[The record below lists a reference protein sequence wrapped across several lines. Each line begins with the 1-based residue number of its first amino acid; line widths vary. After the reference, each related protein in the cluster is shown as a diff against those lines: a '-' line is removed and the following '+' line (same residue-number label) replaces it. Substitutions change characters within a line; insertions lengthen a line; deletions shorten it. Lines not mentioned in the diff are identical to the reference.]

1 MRCIGVFV
9 SVVLSICFFPF
20 YNLYAEEITKV
31 TEKTVLVSVNGEDI
45 TVGNIISFQSRLSDQ
60 YQSMED
66 SVLFDGILKQ
76 LIQQTILSQKVNIH
90 SDRIK
95 YALENQTRA
104 FLSTELVG
112 NLSETEVIESEIE
125 SLYVKFS
132 TDIERKKEYNASH
145 ILVETETE
153 AEELLLSLK
162 NGADF
167 SELAKTYSTGPSGA
181 QGGNLGWFGQGAMV
195 PTFENA
201 VIKLKIDE
209 LSVPVQTQFGWHLIK
224 LNDVRKTP
232 VPTIAEVRKE
242 LITEIKKKK
251 IDFEMSKIIDSA
263 DVIYS
268 DLEIDPKIIREVSM
282 IND

>member
-1 MRCIGVFV
+1 MRSIGVFV

-20 YNLYAEEITKV
+20 YGLYAEEITKV

-112 NLSETEVIESEIE
+112 KLSEIEVIESEIE

>member
-1 MRCIGVFV
+1 MKCTSVLLSVF
-9 SVVLSICFFPF
+9 LSICFFPI
-20 YNLYAEEITKV
+20 YDLYAEEITKV

-112 NLSETEVIESEIE
+112 KLSEIEVIESEIE

-268 DLEIDPKIIREVSM
+268 DLEIDPKIIREVLM
-282 IND
+282 LND

>member
-20 YNLYAEEITKV
+20 YDLYAEEITKV

-112 NLSETEVIESEIE
+112 KLSEIEVIESEIE

-224 LNDVRKTP
+224 LNNVRKTP
-232 VPTIAEVRKE
+232 VPTIEEVRKE

-268 DLEIDPKIIREVSM
+268 DLEIDPKIIREVLM
-282 IND
+282 LND

>member
-9 SVVLSICFFPF
+9 SVVLSISFFPF
-20 YNLYAEEITKV
+20 YDLYAEEITKV

-112 NLSETEVIESEIE
+112 KLSEIEVIESEIE

>member
-20 YNLYAEEITKV
+20 YDLYAEEITKV

-132 TDIERKKEYNASH
+132 TDIKRKKEYNASH

>member
-1 MRCIGVFV
+1 MRCIGVFL

-20 YNLYAEEITKV
+20 YDLYAEEITKV

-90 SDRIK
+90 SGRIK
-95 YALENQTRA
+95 YALENQMRA

-112 NLSETEVIESEIE
+112 NLSEAEVMESEIE

-132 TDIERKKEYNASH
+132 TNIERKKEYNASH

-153 AEELLLSLK
+153 AEELLLKLK

-209 LSVPVQTQFGWHLIK
+209 LSVPIQTQFGWHLIK
-224 LNDVRKTP
+224 LNDARKTP
-232 VPTIAEVRKE
+232 VPTIEEVRKE

-268 DLEIDPKIIREVSM
+268 NLEIDPKIIREVSM
-282 IND
+282 LND

>member
-20 YNLYAEEITKV
+20 YDLYAEEITKV
-31 TEKTVLVSVNGEDI
+31 TEKTVLVSVNGENI

-153 AEELLLSLK
+153 AEELLLRLK

-209 LSVPVQTQFGWHLIK
+209 VSVPVQTQFGWHLIK

-232 VPTIAEVRKE
+232 VPTIEQVRKE

-282 IND
+282 LND

>member
-1 MRCIGVFV
+1 MRCIRVFV
-9 SVVLSICFFPF
+9 SVVLSICFYPF
-20 YNLYAEEITKV
+20 YDLYAEEITKV

-112 NLSETEVIESEIE
+112 KLSEIEVIESEIE

-232 VPTIAEVRKE
+232 VPTIEEVRKE

-268 DLEIDPKIIREVSM
+268 DLEIDPKIIREVLM
-282 IND
+282 LND

>member
-20 YNLYAEEITKV
+20 YDLYAEEITKV

-45 TVGNIISFQSRLSDQ
+45 TVGNVISFQSRLSDQ

-153 AEELLLSLK
+153 AEELLLRLK

-209 LSVPVQTQFGWHLIK
+209 VSVPVQTQFGWHLIK

-232 VPTIAEVRKE
+232 VPTIEEVRKE

-268 DLEIDPKIIREVSM
+268 DFEIDPKIIREVSM
-282 IND
+282 LND

>member
-1 MRCIGVFV
+1 MRCIGVFL

-20 YNLYAEEITKV
+20 YDLYAEEITKI

-90 SDRIK
+90 SGRIK
-95 YALENQTRA
+95 YALENQMRA

-112 NLSETEVIESEIE
+112 NLSEAEVMESEIE

-132 TDIERKKEYNASH
+132 TNIERNKEYNASH

-153 AEELLLSLK
+153 AEELLLKLK

-209 LSVPVQTQFGWHLIK
+209 LSVPIQTQFGWHLIK
-224 LNDVRKTP
+224 LNDARKTP
-232 VPTIAEVRKE
+232 VPTIEEVRKE

-268 DLEIDPKIIREVSM
+268 NLEIDPKIIREVSM
-282 IND
+282 LND

>member
-20 YNLYAEEITKV
+20 YDLYAEEITKV

-112 NLSETEVIESEIE
+112 KLSEIEVIESEIE

-224 LNDVRKTP
+224 LNNVRKTP
-232 VPTIAEVRKE
+232 VPTIEEVRKE

-282 IND
+282 LND

>member
-1 MRCIGVFV
+1 MRCFGVFV

-20 YNLYAEEITKV
+20 YDLYAEEITKV
-31 TEKTVLVSVNGEDI
+31 TEKTVLVSVNGENI

-153 AEELLLSLK
+153 AEDLLRRLK

-195 PTFENA
+195 PAFENV

-209 LSVPVQTQFGWHLIK
+209 LSVSVQTQFGWHLIK

-232 VPTIAEVRKE
+232 VPTIEEVRKE

-282 IND
+282 LND

>member
-1 MRCIGVFV
+1 MRCIGIFV

-20 YNLYAEEITKV
+20 YDLYAEEITKV

-45 TVGNIISFQSRLSDQ
+45 TVGNVISFQSRLSDQ

-153 AEELLLSLK
+153 AEELLLRLK

-232 VPTIAEVRKE
+232 VPTIEEVRKE

-282 IND
+282 LND

>member
-1 MRCIGVFV
+1 MRCIRVFV

-20 YNLYAEEITKV
+20 YDLYAEEITKV

-112 NLSETEVIESEIE
+112 KLSEIEVIESEIE

-153 AEELLLSLK
+153 AEELSLSLK

>member
-20 YNLYAEEITKV
+20 YDLYAEEITKV
-31 TEKTVLVSVNGEDI
+31 TEKTVLVSVNGENI

-153 AEELLLSLK
+153 AEELLLRLK

-201 VIKLKIDE
+201 VIKLKIVE

-232 VPTIAEVRKE
+232 VPTIEEVRKE
-242 LITEIKKKK
+242 LIIEIKKKK

-282 IND
+282 LND

>member
-20 YNLYAEEITKV
+20 YDLYAEEITKV

-76 LIQQTILSQKVNIH
+76 LIQQTILSQKVNIN
-90 SDRIK
+90 SGRIK

-112 NLSETEVIESEIE
+112 KLSEIEVIESEIE

-153 AEELLLSLK
+153 AEELLLRLK

-232 VPTIAEVRKE
+232 VPTIEEVRKE

>member
-20 YNLYAEEITKV
+20 YDLYAEEITKV

-112 NLSETEVIESEIE
+112 KLSEIEVIESEIE

-153 AEELLLSLK
+153 AEELSLSLK

-268 DLEIDPKIIREVSM
+268 DLEIDPKIIRDVSM
-282 IND
+282 LID

>member
-1 MRCIGVFV
+1 M
-9 SVVLSICFFPF
+9 
-20 YNLYAEEITKV
+20 
-31 TEKTVLVSVNGEDI
+31 
-45 TVGNIISFQSRLSDQ
+45 
-60 YQSMED
+60 
-66 SVLFDGILKQ
+66 
-76 LIQQTILSQKVNIH
+76 QKVNIH
-90 SDRIK
+90 SGRIK
-95 YALENQTRA
+95 YALENQMRA

-112 NLSETEVIESEIE
+112 NLSEAEVMESEIE

-132 TDIERKKEYNASH
+132 TNIERKKEYNASH

-153 AEELLLSLK
+153 AEELLLKLK

-209 LSVPVQTQFGWHLIK
+209 LSVPIQTQFGWHLIK
-224 LNDVRKTP
+224 LNDARKTP
-232 VPTIAEVRKE
+232 VPTIEEVRKE

-268 DLEIDPKIIREVSM
+268 NLEIDPKIIREVSM
-282 IND
+282 LND

>member
-20 YNLYAEEITKV
+20 YDLYAEEITKV
-31 TEKTVLVSVNGEDI
+31 TEKTVLVSVNGENI

-145 ILVETETE
+145 ILVATETE

-232 VPTIAEVRKE
+232 VPTIEEVRKE

-282 IND
+282 LND

>member
-1 MRCIGVFV
+1 MRCIGIFV

-20 YNLYAEEITKV
+20 YDLYAEEITKV
-31 TEKTVLVSVNGEDI
+31 TEKTVLVSVNGENI

-153 AEELLLSLK
+153 AEELLLRLK
-162 NGADF
+162 NGVDF

-232 VPTIAEVRKE
+232 VPTIEEVRKE

-263 DVIYS
+263 NVIYS

-282 IND
+282 LND

>member
-20 YNLYAEEITKV
+20 YDLYAEEITKV

-153 AEELLLSLK
+153 AEDLLRRLK

-232 VPTIAEVRKE
+232 VPTIEEVRKE

-282 IND
+282 LND

>member
-20 YNLYAEEITKV
+20 YDLYAEEITKV

-112 NLSETEVIESEIE
+112 KLSEIEVIESEIE

-232 VPTIAEVRKE
+232 VPTIEEVRKE

-282 IND
+282 LND

>member
-20 YNLYAEEITKV
+20 YDLYAEEITKV

-60 YQSMED
+60 YRGMED

-112 NLSETEVIESEIE
+112 NLSKIEVIESEIE
-125 SLYVKFS
+125 SLYVKLS

-162 NGADF
+162 KGVDF

-195 PTFENA
+195 PTFGNA

-232 VPTIAEVRKE
+232 VPTIEKVRKE

-268 DLEIDPKIIREVSM
+268 DLEIDPKIIREVSRL
-282 IND
+282 ND

>member
-20 YNLYAEEITKV
+20 YDLYAEEITKV

-112 NLSETEVIESEIE
+112 NLSEIEVIESEIE

-232 VPTIAEVRKE
+232 VPTIEEVRKE

-282 IND
+282 LND

>member
-104 FLSTELVG
+104 FLSTELVEK
-112 NLSETEVIESEIE
+112 LSEIEVIESEIE

-153 AEELLLSLK
+153 AEELSLSLK

>member
-20 YNLYAEEITKV
+20 YGLYAEEITKV

-112 NLSETEVIESEIE
+112 KLSEIEVIESEIE

-153 AEELLLSLK
+153 AEELSLSLK

-232 VPTIAEVRKE
+232 VPTIEEVRKE

>member
-90 SDRIK
+90 SGRIK
-95 YALENQTRA
+95 YALENQMRA

-112 NLSETEVIESEIE
+112 NLSEAEVMESEIE

-132 TDIERKKEYNASH
+132 TNIERKKEYNASH

-224 LNDVRKTP
+224 LNDARKTP
-232 VPTIAEVRKE
+232 VPTIEEVRKE

-251 IDFEMSKIIDSA
+251 IDSEMSKIIDSA
-263 DVIYS
+263 DIIYS

>member
-20 YNLYAEEITKV
+20 YDLYAEEITKV
-31 TEKTVLVSVNGEDI
+31 TEKTVLVSVNGENI

-153 AEELLLSLK
+153 AEELLLRLK

-209 LSVPVQTQFGWHLIK
+209 VSVPVQTQFGWHLIK

-232 VPTIAEVRKE
+232 VPTIEEVRKE

-282 IND
+282 LND

>member
-20 YNLYAEEITKV
+20 YDLYAEEITKV

-45 TVGNIISFQSRLSDQ
+45 TVGNVISFQSRLSDQ

-153 AEELLLSLK
+153 AEDLLLRLK

-232 VPTIAEVRKE
+232 VPTIEEVRKE

-282 IND
+282 LND

>member
-20 YNLYAEEITKV
+20 YDLYAEEITKV

-76 LIQQTILSQKVNIH
+76 LIQQTILSQKVNIN
-90 SDRIK
+90 SGRIK

-104 FLSTELVG
+104 FLSTELVE

-263 DVIYS
+263 EVIYS